1 VDPVKGKLD
10 GKLTVVRQQK
20 TGRFIIKAGRR
31 TVRLRYQGSF
41 ARKEDAQI
49 VAYWLG
55 KGR

>member
-1 VDPVKGKLD
+1 VKGKLD